1 MLTRGK
7 ARRQIIPVVCC
18 SMLCWIGLVMLGQ
31 ARGQPRPGQPRPS
44 RMEIIK
50 KRREARSEE
59 CSLHWGRTGLAILA
73 MWPEPGE
80 IHPSPPPLSSGQ
92 SPPWG
97 LPPITTNLQLPSSI
111 LNQHRSNLHHHVE
124 PTTEDVS
131 VKQIMPQIKCCVSTS
146 RI

>member
-80 IHPSPPPLSSGQ
+80 IHPSP
-92 SPPWG
+92 SPPQQWPVPTLG
-97 LPPITTNLQLPSSI
+97 PPPHHDQPPTPI
-111 LNQHRSNLHHHVE
+111 LNPQ
-124 PTTEDVS
+124 PT
-131 VKQIMPQIKCCVSTS
+131 QIQLASPSRANNGGCISKTNNAQNCFISTS
-146 RI
+146 T